1 MMAWNVTRR
10 TESRYKVTEL
20 EDRVRHT
27 TSCFRAPREY
37 AAKFLHHHEGAGLE
51 DPEEE
56 PKLLHHHEGAGL
68 EDPEEEPRIY
78 RGDRI
83 SQNHEDPQGYGKTAR
98 QYHRAERTSLN
109 EVAIAKIVPRK

>member
-56 PKLLHHHEGAGL
+56 
-68 EDPEEEPRIY
+68 EPRIY